1 MTVSTPTFDLI
12 FNRVQRKEER
22 LVRIARNKERAD
34 DKIEFLQS
42 LPQSDRLDQRIAFI
56 EGVQYA
62 REFREA
68 AVQGDIEFLNGM
80 LPKDE
85 ITVKPRFYGDEI
97 TGEIDWLLME
107 VTVQDSPYDDS
118 LFPTGR
124 DKGLA
129 YTTSGS
135 GPREGGGTGSWHRTV
150 GTSDIVPEDAV
161 TIFLRG
167 SHASAEQW
175 AMGTFRFTV
184 WDNFGTKEEN
194 FVDKTQLFQE
204 QYDSTTYPVVI
215 EGPTPIL

>member
-1 MTVSTPTFDLI
+1 MTVSSPEFDLI
-12 FNRVQRKEER
+12 FGRISAKEER
-22 LVRIARNKERAD
+22 IDKLDRKIARKELRIAGITDDSKQTERLEAKVAGLQAKKD
-34 DKIEFLQS
+34 ATAASIET
-42 LPQSDRLDQRIAFI
+42 LDA
-56 EGVQYA
+56 
-62 REFREA
+62 
-68 AVQGDIEFLNGM
+68 L

-85 ITVKPRFYGDEI
+85 ITVKPRFFGDEV

-129 YTTSGS
+129 YTTTGRERSAFGASG
-135 GPREGGGTGSWHRTV
+135 GNWYRTI
-150 GTSDIVPEDAV
+150 GTSDTVPEDAV
-161 TIFLRG
+161 TTFLRG

-175 AMGTFRFTV
+175 AMGSFTFTV
-184 WDNFGTKEEN
+184 WDNFGTKDEG
-194 FVDKTQLFQE
+194 FLDKTQLFQE